1 MALIAVGVNHEH
13 ASLDFLERATV
24 PEHEWS
30 KVLRSLV
37 SHRNIHEAVFL
48 STCLRTEVIADI
60 DFFHG
65 AIEDVTNTLANAT
78 GIDAIEFTDVL
89 SVHFDRGVVA
99 HLMRVAAGLHS
110 LVPGEFEILG
120 QLRRALEVADEEH
133 TVGAELR
140 ELFHRAVA
148 TGRRVRAETA
158 IARGTTSFAFA
169 AVAWALE
176 ELGDELAG
184 ADVTVVGA
192 GQLGTGVVKAL
203 VGLTPAVGRVTVLNR
218 SRERA
223 AELVRAVGD
232 ARVVLAEFD
241 QLADRVADSRLAIVA
256 IETPTPILTRV
267 NLAGATGPMLV
278 IDLGIPRAVESTVA
292 ELAGVRRLDMEALR
306 SRIDRVLDERHEAI
320 DEARRLV
327 DADVERFVADRR
339 ARGAAGIVREL
350 REHFDDV
357 IDAELRRRA
366 GDLAAFDEGQ
376 RAIVESIVRSAVAK
390 LAHRPTVNL
399 KETAGTDHGVRLADA
414 TRALFDL

>member
-78 GIDAIEFTDVL
+78 GIDAVEFADVL

-120 QLRRALEVADEEH
+120 QLRRALELADEEH
-133 TVGAELR
+133 TAGAELR

-169 AVAWALE
+169 AVALALE

-241 QLADRVADSRLAIVA
+241 QLADRVAGSRLAIVA
-256 IETPTPILTRV
+256 IETPTPVLTRAD
-267 NLAGATGPMLV
+267 LAGATGPVLV
-278 IDLGIPRAVESTVA
+278 IDLGIPRAIESTVA
-292 ELAGVRRLDMEALR
+292 ELAGVRRLDMETLR

-357 IDAELRRRA
+357 IDAELRRRV

-414 TRALFDL
+414 TRALFGL